1 MRKGIAVFS
10 GRLLALL
17 LVLALLP
24 AGALASTLTA
34 DAGATTIEMSDT
46 LYGLFFEDINYG
58 ADGGL
63 YAELLQNRSFEYEDI
78 LNPRTTDHYNGWGF
92 NLAFGSVGTAV
103 VGTENPLNENN
114 PTYMRVTCTKGDYR
128 FANLGY
134 QANSNFSGG
143 IPVEEGKT
151 YRCFVYMRNA
161 GDFDGTV
168 EIALTKRTGK
178 SIAVPKSFTLTDEWQ
193 KYEVTFKSS
202 YTEDAVLSFYL
213 HGTGSVDFDMASLM
227 PADAFGADWPNGGL
241 RPDLVQALMDL
252 KPRFLRFPGGCI
264 VEGSY
269 YRSNVYDWKDTVGP
283 IEERRE
289 NFNTWGY
296 MQSYGLGYYEYFM
309 LAEALGAEPLPVVH
323 SGLLCQARDV
333 KEAPLT
339 IEETRAYAQDI
350 LDLIEFANGDVTT
363 QWGALRA
370 EMGHPEPFGL
380 KYLGIGNENWDVVYW
395 TRFEILHD
403 IVKEQHPEITIV
415 SSAGPVAEGSLPA
428 SAWATIR
435 AKFPDTIVDEHYYMS
450 SDWFLNNMHRYD
462 RYPRTTKVFLG
473 EFAAHE
479 ATQPNGR
486 RPNNLY
492 SALCEAA
499 YMTSLERNSDVVV
512 MASYAPL
519 MAREGMQQW
528 TPDLIWFNAREVML
542 TPNYYVQQMFAET
555 LGDQVVE
562 SSCDTINQRVYHVV
576 TRTDDRLYVKLV
588 NVSAYDEAMTLQ
600 LAGVPDGSAVCRQM
614 TGDKNVTNTMYNKEN
629 IVPVKSRIAI
639 EAGEA
644 ALTLPAYSVTILTFK
659 LK

>member
-1 MRKGIAVFS
+1 MNRRITLHA

-17 LVLALLP
+17 LAVALLP
-24 AGALASTLTA
+24 ASALASTLTA
-34 DAGATTIEMSDT
+34 DASETTVEMSDT

-78 LNPRTTDHYNGWGF
+78 LNPRSVDHYNGWGF
-92 NLAFGSVGTAV
+92 NLNFGATGTAIV
-103 VGTENPLNENN
+103 STENPLNENN

-134 QANSNFSGG
+134 QSTTFSGG
-143 IPVEEGKT
+143 IPVEKGKT
-151 YRCFVYMRNA
+151 YRCFVWMRNA
-161 GDFDGTV
+161 GDFEGTV

-193 KYEVTFKSS
+193 KYELTFTPS
-202 YTEDAVLSFYL
+202 YTEDAVLSFYM

-241 RPDLVQALMDL
+241 RADLVQALMDL
-252 KPRFLRFPGGCI
+252 NPSFLRFPGGCI

-269 YRSNVYDWKDTVGP
+269 YRSNFYDWKDTVGP
-283 IEERRE
+283 IEERDE

-296 MQSYGLGYYEYFM
+296 MMSYGLGYYEYFM

-333 KEAPLT
+333 FEAPLT
-339 IEETRAYAQDI
+339 IEETHAYAQDI

-363 QWGALRA
+363 EWGALRA
-370 EMGHPEPFGL
+370 EMGHPEPFDL
-380 KYLGIGNENWDVVYW
+380 KDIGIGNENWDIVYW
-395 TRFEILHD
+395 TRFEILYD
-403 IVKEQHPEITIV
+403 YVKEAHPEITIV

-435 AKFPDTIVDEHYYMS
+435 AKFADTIVDEHYYMS
-450 SDWFLNNMHRYD
+450 GDWFLSHTNRYD
-462 RYPRTTKVFLG
+462 SYPRTTKVFVG

-479 ATQPNGR
+479 ATQANGR

-492 SALCEAA
+492 SAVCEAA
-499 YMTSLERNSDVVV
+499 YMTGLERNSDVVV

-528 TPDLIWFNAREVML
+528 TPDLIWYNAREVML

-555 LGDQVVE
+555 VGDQVVASE
-562 SSCDTINQRVYHVV
+562 YDGINQLVYHVV
-576 TRTDDRLYVKLV
+576 TRTDDVLYVKLV
-588 NVSAYDEAMTLQ
+588 NASAYEDAMTLN
-600 LAGVPDGSAVCRQM
+600 LAGVPDGDAVVRQL
-614 TGDKNVTNTMYNKEN
+614 TGEKNAVNSFSNKDAV
-629 IVPVKSRIAI
+629 VPTTDSMAF
-639 EAGEA
+639 AGGTAEI
-644 ALTLPAYSVTILTFK
+644 TLPAYSVTILTFQ
-659 LK
+659 LQ

>member
-1 MRKGIAVFS
+1 MNNVTLTHVRRILVFV
-10 GRLLALL
+10 
-17 LVLALLP
+17 LVMLMVP
-24 AGALASTLTA
+24 AWACASTLSA
-34 DAGATTIEMSDT
+34 DANDTSIEMSDT

-78 LNPRTTDHYNGWGF
+78 LNPRDTDHYNGWGF
-92 NLAFGSVGTAV
+92 NLNFGAAGTAT
-103 VGTENPLNENN
+103 VGRENPLNENN
-114 PTYMRVTCTKGDYR
+114 PTYMRVNCTKGDYR

-134 QANSNFSGG
+134 QATTFDGG

-151 YRCFVYMRNA
+151 YRCFVYLRNA

-178 SIAVPKSFTLTDEWQ
+178 SIAVPKSFTLTGEWQ
-193 KYEVTFKSS
+193 KYELTFKPS
-202 YTEDAVLSFYL
+202 YTENAVLSIIL
-213 HGTGSVDFDMASLM
+213 HGTGSVDVDMASLI

-241 RPDLVQALMDL
+241 RPDLVQALKDL
-252 KPRFLRFPGGCI
+252 NPKFLRFPGGCI

-269 YRSNVYDWKDTVGP
+269 YRKNFYDWKDTVGP
-283 IEERRE
+283 IEERLE

-296 MQSYGLGYYEYFM
+296 MMSYGLGYYEYFM

-333 KEAPLT
+333 FEAPLT
-339 IEETRAYAQDI
+339 IEETHAYAQDI

-370 EMGHPEPFGL
+370 EMGHPEPFNL
-380 KYLGIGNENWDVVYW
+380 KYLGIGNENWDIVYW
-395 TRFEILHD
+395 TRFEILYD
-403 IVKEQHPEITIV
+403 SVKEAHPEITVI
-415 SSAGPVAEGSLPA
+415 SSAGPVAEGALLA
-428 SAWATIR
+428 NAWATIR

-450 SDWFLNNMHRYD
+450 GDWFLNNLHRYD
-462 RYPRTTKVFLG
+462 SYSRTTKVFVG

-479 ATQPNGR
+479 PTQPNGR

-528 TPDLIWFNAREVML
+528 TPDLIWYNAREVML
-542 TPNYYVQQMFAET
+542 TPNYHVQAMFAAT
-555 LGDQVVE
+555 LGDHVVN
-562 SSCDTINQRVYHVV
+562 SSCDTINRLVQHVV
-576 TRTDDRLYVKLV
+576 TRTEDKLYVKLV
-588 NVSAYDEAMTLQ
+588 NVSAYDEAMTLN
-600 LAGVPDGSAVCRQM
+600 LANVPDGTATFTQL
-614 TGDKNVTNTMYNKEN
+614 TGEKNAANTMHNKET
-629 IVPVKSRIAI
+629 VAPTTGEMAF
-639 EAGEA
+639 AGGSA
-644 ALTLPAYSVTILTFK
+644 SITLPAYSVTIFTFD

>member
-1 MRKGIAVFS
+1 MNRGITLHA
-10 GRLLALL
+10 GRLLVLL
-17 LVLALLP
+17 LAVALLP
-24 AGALASTLTA
+24 AQALASTLTA
-34 DAGATTIEMSDT
+34 DANETTIEMSGT

-92 NLAFGSVGTAV
+92 NLNFGATGTAI
-103 VGTENPLNENN
+103 VGTEAPLNENN

-134 QANSNFSGG
+134 QSTTFAGG
-143 IPVEEGKT
+143 IPVEAGKT
-151 YRCFVYMRNA
+151 YRCFVWMRSA
-161 GDFDGTV
+161 GDFEGTV

-193 KYEVTFKSS
+193 KYELTFKPS

-227 PADAFGADWPNGGL
+227 PADAFGAEWPGGGL
-241 RPDLVQALMDL
+241 RNDLVQALMDL
-252 KPRFLRFPGGCI
+252 NPSFLRFPGGCI
-264 VEGSY
+264 IEGSY
-269 YRSNVYDWKDTVGP
+269 YRSNFYDWKDTVGP
-283 IEERRE
+283 IEERDE

-296 MQSYGLGYYEYFM
+296 MMSYGLGYFEYFC

-333 KEAPLT
+333 FEAPLT
-339 IEETRAYAQDI
+339 IEETHAYAQDI

-363 QWGALRA
+363 EWGALRA
-370 EMGHPEPFGL
+370 EMGHPEPFNL
-380 KYLGIGNENWDVVYW
+380 KYLGIGNENWDIVYW
-395 TRFEILHD
+395 TRFEILYD
-403 IVKEQHPEITIV
+403 YVKEAHPEITII

-435 AKFPDTIVDEHYYMS
+435 TKFPDTIVDEHYYMS
-450 SDWFLNNMHRYD
+450 GDWFLNNMHRYD
-462 RYPRTTKVFLG
+462 SYPRTTKVFLG

-528 TPDLIWFNAREVML
+528 TPDLIWYNAREVML
-542 TPNYYVQQMFAET
+542 TPNYYVQQMFANT
-555 LGDQVVE
+555 VGDQVVA
-562 SSCDTINQRVYHVV
+562 SACDTINQRVYHVV
-576 TRTDDRLYVKLV
+576 TRTEDKLYVKLV
-588 NVSAYDEAMTLQ
+588 NVSAYDEAMTLN
-600 LAGVPDGSAVCRQM
+600 LANVPDGTAACMQM
-614 TGDKNVTNTMYNKEN
+614 SGEKNVANTMQNKDN
-629 IVPVKSRIAI
+629 ISPKKSRVTFAD
-639 EAGEA
+639 GA
-644 ALTLPAYSVTILTFK
+644 ADMTLPAYSVTILTFN